1 MPRPLMQH
9 GIGQLEELFASGKAD
24 PRVLKQLANELQYRQ
39 VPRAVAL
46 LAEVQAAMYGETVA
60 PQVPTVPAPPPARA
74 PAPAPVPQQPDLWG
88 RPDAPPIVAAPPA
101 TPIRAGT
108 PAVKPPEAPPV
119 AARAPASPPA
129 MPLDDACKILK
140 ATPGAT
146 WESIE
151 QTRRTL
157 VQQSHPSRWKTLSAE
172 KRAQTL
178 TEARRVNAA
187 YAALSQA
194 RCGGHQTL

>member
-9 GIGQLEELFASGKAD
+9 GVGQLEEMFDSGKAD
-24 PRVLKQLANELQYRQ
+24 PKVLKQLENELQYRQ

-46 LAEVQAAMYGETVA
+46 LAEVQAAMYGGA
-60 PQVPTVPAPPPARA
+60 AAQQVPIVPALPPARA
-74 PAPAPVPQQPDLWG
+74 PAPAPVSQQPDLWG
-88 RPDAPPIVAAPPA
+88 RSTSPAIVAVPPA
-101 TPIRAGT
+101 APVRAVT
-108 PAVKPPEAPPV
+108 PAIKPPEAPPV
-119 AARAPASPPA
+119 AAEAPASPPH
-129 MPLDDACKILK
+129 MPLDEAYKVMK

-157 VQQSHPSRWKTLSAE
+157 VQQSHPSRWKKLSAE

-194 RCGGHQTL
+194 HWGGR

>member
-9 GIGQLEELFASGKAD
+9 GVGQLEEMFASGKAD
-24 PRVLKQLANELQYRQ
+24 PKVLEQLENELQYRK

-46 LAEVQAAMYGETVA
+46 LAEVQAAMYSGAVS
-60 PQVPTVPAPPPARA
+60 PQIPTAPAPPQVRA
-74 PAPAPVPQQPDLWG
+74 PAPAQVSQQPDLWG
-88 RPDAPPIVAAPPA
+88 RPAAPPTVA
-101 TPIRAGT
+101 APIRAGT
-108 PAVKPPEAPPV
+108 STVTPPEARPV
-119 AARAPASPPA
+119 AAKAPASPPA
-129 MPLDDACKILK
+129 MPLDDAYKVL
-140 ATPGAT
+140 TVSPGAT

-151 QTRRTL
+151 HTRRTL
-157 VQQSHPSRWKTLSAE
+157 VQQSHPARWKTLTAE

-194 RCGGHQTL
+194 RCRER

>member
-9 GIGQLEELFASGKAD
+9 GVGQLKEMFASGKAD
-24 PRVLKQLANELQYRQ
+24 PRVLKQLETELQYRQ

-46 LAEVQAAMYGETVA
+46 LAEVQAAMYGGTVA
-60 PQVPTVPAPPPARA
+60 LQVPTVPAPPPARA
-74 PAPAPVPQQPDLWG
+74 PAPAPVSQQPDLWG
-88 RPDAPPIVAAPPA
+88 RYAAPPIVAAPPA

-119 AARAPASPPA
+119 ATSPPA
-129 MPLDDACKILK
+129 MPLDDACRILK

-151 QTRRTL
+151 QTRRSL

-194 RCGGHQTL
+194 RCGGR

>member
-9 GIGQLEELFASGKAD
+9 GVGQLEEMFDSGKAD
-24 PRVLKQLANELQYRQ
+24 PKVLKQLENELQYRQ

-46 LAEVQAAMYGETVA
+46 LAEVQAAMNGGA
-60 PQVPTVPAPPPARA
+60 AAQQVPIVPALPPARA
-74 PAPAPVPQQPDLWG
+74 PAPAPVSQQPDLWG
-88 RPDAPPIVAAPPA
+88 RSTAPPIVAVPPA
-101 TPIRAGT
+101 APVRAVT

-119 AARAPASPPA
+119 AAKTPASPPD
-129 MPLDDACKILK
+129 MPLDEAYKVMK

-157 VQQSHPSRWKTLSAE
+157 VQQSHPSRWKKLSAE

-194 RCGGHQTL
+194 HWGGR

>member
-1 MPRPLMQH
+1 MPRTLMQH
-9 GIGQLEELFASGKAD
+9 GVGQLEEMFDRGKAD
-24 PRVLKQLANELQYRQ
+24 PKVLKQLENELQYRQ

-46 LAEVQAAMYGETVA
+46 LAEVQAAMNGGA
-60 PQVPTVPAPPPARA
+60 AAQQVPIVPAPPPARA
-74 PAPAPVPQQPDLWG
+74 PAPAPVSQQPDLWG
-88 RPDAPPIVAAPPA
+88 RSTAPPIVAVPPA
-101 TPIRAGT
+101 APVRAVT

-119 AARAPASPPA
+119 AAKAPASPPD
-129 MPLDDACKILK
+129 MPLDEAYKVMK
-140 ATPGAT
+140 ATLGAT

-157 VQQSHPSRWKTLSAE
+157 VQQSHPSRWKKLSAE

-194 RCGGHQTL
+194 HWGGR